1 MSEEKESKY
10 AYKFLRFF
18 KRTYKI
24 KEAEPPS
31 NVKEA
36 FLKYSEGN
44 NLMTSDQLLNF
55 LINFQGESDAKI
67 EDADKI
73 ISHILQTRHRIAKF
87 TRSNTLNL
95 DDFHHYLFD
104 QHLNFPIN
112 YQVCHDM
119 TAPLSHY
126 FIYTGHNSYLT
137 GNQLNS
143 ESSCVPIINALK
155 NGVRVIE
162 LDIWP
167 NSAEDDIK
175 VYHGRTLT
183 SPVKFIDCLKAI
195 KEHAFVASEYPL
207 VVTLEDH
214 LTPEL
219 QAKAAEMITQT
230 LKDVLF
236 TSLECLEEFP
246 SPEALKGKILLSTKP
261 PKEYLYSKAFDEEKK
276 DLCENEV
283 PHEEVIDDR
292 NEKQVIEDKKDID
305 SEDSEDSSGE
315 SEDTDNSEDKLCS
328 LGVHKYKSLIAIHA
342 KKHKGGLTKSLK
354 LDPRKVERL
363 SLSEQQ
369 LEKGSEN
376 HGTEL
381 VRFTQRNL
389 LRIYPKGTRFNSS
402 NYNPMIGWMHGAQM
416 VAFNM
421 QGYGKRLWAMQGLFR
436 SNGGCGYVKK
446 PDILM
451 RTDERNKVFNP
462 EEKLP
467 VKTCLKVRVYMSDGW
482 RLDFKPTH
490 FDTYSPPDFYVK
502 VHIVGVPADAKKF
515 KTETLDNT
523 WIPVWNQEFSFPLTV
538 PELAILRLE
547 VRDHDTGEKDDFG
560 GQTCLPVRDLR
571 PGIRTVPLHDRDGK
585 KFNSTRLLMRFE
597 FV

>member
-1 MSEEKESKY
+1 MSSKEKETKSS
-10 AYKFLRFF
+10 YKMFKIF
-18 KRTYKI
+18 KRNFRLN
-24 KEAEPPS
+24 EAEPPLD
-31 NVKEA
+31 VKEA

-44 NLMTSDQLLNF
+44 NLMTSDQLLQL
-55 LINFQGESDAKI
+55 LINFQGKSDAKI

-73 ISHILQTRHRIAKF
+73 ISNILQSRHHIAQF
-87 TRSNTLNL
+87 TRSNTLTL

-104 QHLNFPIN
+104 GELNFPIKQ
-112 YQVCHDM
+112 QVCHDM

-167 NSAEDDIK
+167 NSAGDGVK

-183 SPVKFIDCLKAI
+183 SPVKFIDCLKSI
-195 KEHAFVASEYPL
+195 REHAFVASEYPL

-214 LTPEL
+214 LTPKL

-236 TSLECLEEFP
+236 TSSECLEEFP
-246 SPEALKGKILLSTKP
+246 SPEELKGKILLSTKP
-261 PKEYLYSKAFDEEKK
+261 PKEYLYSKGFDEEKK
-276 DLCENEV
+276 DSCENEA
-283 PHEEVIDDR
+283 PCEE
-292 NEKQVIEDKKDID
+292 VIEDKNDID
-305 SEDSEDSSGE
+305 AEDSDQCEDSSGE
-315 SEDTDNSEDKLCS
+315 SEDTDNSEDKSCP
-328 LGVHKYKSLIAIHA
+328 LGVQKYKSLIAIHA
-342 KKHKGGLTKSLK
+342 KKYKGGLTKSLK
-354 LDPRKVERL
+354 LDPGKVERL

-369 LEKGSEN
+369 LEKGAEN

-389 LRIYPKGTRFNSS
+389 LRIFPKGTRFNSS
-402 NYNPMIGWMHGAQM
+402 NYNPLIGWMHGAQM

-421 QGYGKRLWAMQGLFR
+421 QGYGKQLWIMQGLFR

-451 RTDERNKVFNP
+451 RTDEGNKVFNP
-462 EEKLP
+462 KEKLP
-467 VKTCLKVRVYMSDGW
+467 VKTCLKVRVYMGDGW
-482 RLDFKPTH
+482 RSDFKLTH

-502 VHIVGVPADAKKF
+502 VHIVGVPADAKRR
-515 KTETLDNT
+515 KTKILEDT
-523 WIPVWNQEFSFPLTV
+523 WTPVWNQEFLFPLRV
-538 PELAILRLE
+538 PDLAILRLE
-547 VRDHDTGEKDDFG
+547 VRDYDKGEKDDFA
-560 GQTCLPVRDLR
+560 GQSCWPVRELR
-571 PGIRTVPLHDRDGK
+571 PGIRTVPLYDRDGK
-585 KFNSTRLLMRFE
+585 KFNSTKLLMRFE

>member
-1 MSEEKESKY
+1 MSSKEKETKSS
-10 AYKFLRFF
+10 YKMFKIF
-18 KRTYKI
+18 KRNFRLN
-24 KEAEPPS
+24 EAEPPLD
-31 NVKEA
+31 VKEA
-36 FLKYSEGN
+36 FSKYSDGN

-55 LINFQGESDAKI
+55 LISFQGESDAKI

-73 ISHILQTRHRIAKF
+73 VSNILQARHHIAQF
-87 TRSNTLNL
+87 TRSNTLTL

-104 QHLNFPIN
+104 GELNFPIN
-112 YQVCHDM
+112 PQVYHDM

-167 NSAEDDIK
+167 NSAGDNIK

-183 SPVKFIDCLKAI
+183 SPVKFIDCLKSI
-195 KEHAFVASEYPL
+195 REHAFVASEYPL

-230 LKDVLF
+230 LKDLLF

-246 SPEALKGKILLSTKP
+246 SPEELKGKILLSTKP
-261 PKEYLYSKAFDEEKK
+261 PKEYLYSKGFDEEKK
-276 DLCENEV
+276 DSCEKEA
-283 PHEEVIDDR
+283 PCEEV
-292 NEKQVIEDKKDID
+292 VEDKNDID
-305 SEDSEDSSGE
+305 AEDSDQCEDSSGE
-315 SEDTDNSEDKLCS
+315 SEDTDNSEDKSCP
-328 LGVHKYKSLIAIHA
+328 LGVQKYKSLIAIHA

-354 LDPRKVERL
+354 LDPGKVERL

-369 LEKGSEN
+369 LEKGAEN

-389 LRIYPKGTRFNSS
+389 LRIFPKGTRFNSS
-402 NYNPMIGWMHGAQM
+402 NYNPLIGWMHGAQM

-421 QGYGKRLWAMQGLFR
+421 QGYGKQLWIMQGLFR

-446 PDILM
+446 PDLLM
-451 RTDERNKVFNP
+451 RTDEGNKVFNP
-462 EEKLP
+462 KEKLP
-467 VKTCLKVRVYMSDGW
+467 VKTCLKVRVYMGDGW

-502 VHIVGVPADAKKF
+502 VHIVGVPADAKRRKTKF
-515 KTETLDNT
+515 LEDT
-523 WIPVWNQEFSFPLTV
+523 WTPVWNQEFLFPLRV
-538 PELAILRLE
+538 PDLAILRLE
-547 VRDHDTGEKDDFG
+547 VRDYDKGEKDDFA
-560 GQTCLPVRDLR
+560 GQSCFPVRELR
-571 PGIRTVPLHDRDGK
+571 PGIRTVPLYDRDGK
-585 KFNSTRLLMRFE
+585 KFNSTKLLMRFE

>member
-1 MSEEKESKY
+1 MASKEKETGSS
-10 AYKFLRFF
+10 YKMFKIF
-18 KRTYKI
+18 KRNFKVI
-24 KEAEPPS
+24 EAEPPLD
-31 NVKEA
+31 VKDA
-36 FLKYSEGN
+36 FSKYSEGK

-73 ISHILQTRHRIAKF
+73 ISNILQSRHHIAKF
-87 TRSNTLNL
+87 TRNNTLTL

-112 YQVCHDM
+112 PQVYHDM

-167 NSAEDDIK
+167 NSAGDDIK

-183 SPVKFIDCLKAI
+183 AKVPFIDCLKSI
-195 KEHAFVASEYPL
+195 REYAFVGSEYPL

-230 LKDVLF
+230 LGDVLF

-246 SPEALKGKILLSTKP
+246 SPGALKGKILLSTKP
-261 PKEYLYSKAFDEEKK
+261 PKEYLYSKDS
-276 DLCENEV
+276 CENEA
-283 PHEEVIDDR
+283 PCEVDK
-292 NEKQVIEDKKDID
+292 NEKKVTEDKNDLD
-305 SEDSEDSSGE
+305 TEDSEDSGGE
-315 SEDTDNSEDKLCS
+315 SENIDNSEDKSCS

-342 KKHKGGLTKSLK
+342 KKHRGGFATSLM
-354 LDPRKVERL
+354 LDPSKVERL

-369 LEKGSEN
+369 LEKGAEDY
-376 HGTEL
+376 GTEL

-421 QGYGKRLWAMQGLFR
+421 QGYGKKLCLMQGMFR

-446 PDILM
+446 PDLLI
-451 RTDERNKVFNP
+451 RTDEGNKLFNP
-462 EEKLP
+462 GEKLP
-467 VKTCLKVRVYMSDGW
+467 VKTCLKVRVYMGNGWDSDV
-482 RLDFKPTH
+482 KASH
-490 FDTYSPPDFYVK
+490 FDSYSPPDFYVK

-515 KTETLDNT
+515 ETEPLDDSWT
-523 WIPVWNQEFSFPLTV
+523 PVWDQEFSFPLTV
-538 PELAILRLE
+538 PDLAILRLE

-560 GQTCLPVRDLR
+560 GQNCLPVRELKS
-571 PGIRTVPLHDRDGK
+571 GIRTVPLYDREGK
-585 KFNSTRLLMRFE
+585 KYNSAKLLMRFE